1 MNNSFLIRVCIV
13 YINHK
18 MVVGFLVFVVVY
30 IDLEIQLDFKRIGHQ
45 QMLLEIIPLD
55 DLF

>member
-1 MNNSFLIRVCIV
+1 
-13 YINHK
+13 